1 MLFTNSSAYERNV
14 ARAMDTGKKSAMA
27 LIILQLIV
35 IVVATTVH
43 LFSFG
48 DNPDAKEEV
57 FVSSL

>member
-1 MLFTNSSAYERNV
+1 
-14 ARAMDTGKKSAMA
+14 MDTGKKSAMA